1 MVDKCVGTSVP
12 RKEGW
17 EKVTGQARYVD
28 DLVFPGM
35 IHGATIRSTIA
46 RGKINKITYGGDI
59 PWDEFTIVT
68 ADDIPGEN
76 STKMFLGEQ
85 PVLAKDR
92 VNHPE
97 EPIVLIAHPD
107 INMLRRARNHVEIEY
122 TEEPACLTIQD
133 ALDKKPVIWGE
144 DNIVKEI
151 NIKKGDVE
159 AARGDADFTVEGT
172 YYTGASEQLYIE
184 NNGMIGEYS
193 AEDGVTVTG
202 SMQCPY
208 YVHPALCANFD
219 LPKNKVRVVQ
229 ADTGG
234 GFGGKED
241 YPSIIAAHACLLAMK
256 AGCPVKLVYDRE
268 EDMAATTKR
277 HPSRTIIKSGHRKD
291 GTLVFMDV
299 DFVLDAGAY
308 MTLSPVVL
316 SRGSIHAAGPYTC
329 DNIRIHGRAVAT
341 NYAPHGAYRGFGN
354 PQSFFALE
362 RHMETVAKK
371 AGLSSEEFR
380 RRCFFREGDLTATQQ
395 VVGDRVDMQELM
407 DQALEAADYHKKRE
421 RFAKENEGNPIK
433 RGMGIAA
440 FFHGSGFTGGGEQ
453 KMASIAGVEGTK
465 EGKVR
470 VLAAS
475 TEIGQG
481 AKTIFS
487 QIVADALK
495 LPYDMIEVAQP
506 DTDDVPNSGPTV
518 ASRTC
523 MVVGKLVQTAS
534 LALKQSLVQEGG
546 MDEDYTPE
554 QFAQAC
560 RDLVAKNGVL
570 RRYSQYQQPANIVW
584 SDETYVGDAYGA
596 YGWAIY
602 VADVSVDTRT
612 YEARVHDFVALQE
625 VGKVLHPIMAEGQ
638 VQGGVAQGIGYALYE
653 NVVYKNGRMM
663 NNQMTN
669 YIMPTAADIPVIRVL
684 FAEQPYFDGPQGAKG
699 VGELPINGPAPAI
712 MNAIEDATGVPVNL
726 IPATPEI
733 LMKEMEAA
741 GVCY

>member
-1 MVDKCVGTSVP
+1 MVEKCVGTSVP

-17 EKVTGQARYVD
+17 EKVTGKARYVD
-28 DLVFPGM
+28 DIVMPDML
-35 IHGATIRSTIA
+35 HGATIRSTIA
-46 RGKINKITYGGDI
+46 RGKIESISFEGDI

-76 STKMFLGEQ
+76 STKMFVGEQ
-85 PVLAKDR
+85 PVLAKER

-107 INMLRRARNHVEIEY
+107 KNMVRKARNHVRIEY
-122 TEEPACLTIQD
+122 IEETPCLTIED
-133 ALDKKPVIWGE
+133 SLNKAPVIWFE
-144 DNIVKEI
+144 DNIFKTI
-151 NIKKGDVE
+151 RISKGDVDSVQDE
-159 AARGDADFTVEGT
+159 ADIVVEGE
-172 YYTGASEQLYIE
+172 YFTGASEQLYIE
-184 NNGMIGEYS
+184 NNGMIGEYDPT
-193 AEDGVTVTG
+193 EGVTVTG

-208 YVHPALCANFD
+208 YVHPALAAVFA

-241 YPSIIAAHACLLAMK
+241 YPTIIAAHACLLAMK
-256 AGCPVKLVYDRE
+256 AGKPVKLVYDRE

-277 HPSRTIIKSGHRKD
+277 HPSRTKIRTGHRKD
-291 GTLVFMDV
+291 GTFVFIDI
-299 DFVLDAGAY
+299 DFALDGGAY

-329 DNIRIHGRAVAT
+329 DHTRILGRAVAT
-341 NYAPHGAYRGFGN
+341 NYPPHGAYRGFGN
-354 PQSFFALE
+354 PQSFFAIE
-362 RHMETVAKK
+362 RHMEKVAK
-371 AGLSSEEFR
+371 AVGLSSEEVR
-380 RRCFFREGDLTATQQ
+380 RRNFFREGDLTATQQ
-395 VVGDRVDMQELM
+395 VVTDRVDMRDLM
-407 DQALEAADYHKKRE
+407 DQALEAADYHAKME
-421 RFAKENEGNPIK
+421 RFAKENEGNPVK

-440 FFHGSGFTGGGEQ
+440 FFHGSGFTGGGEK
-453 KMASIAGVEGTK
+453 KMASIAGVEGTA

-487 QIVADALK
+487 QIVADALS
-495 LPYDMIEVAQP
+495 LPYDMVEVARP

-534 LALKQSLVQEGG
+534 HALRATLEVECGL
-546 MDEDYTPE
+546 DRLNYTPE
-554 QFAQAC
+554 EFSQAIK
-560 RDLVAKNGVL
+560 DFVAKNGKL
-570 RRYSQYQQPANIVW
+570 RRYAEYEQPANIEW

-602 VADVSVDTRT
+602 VADVSLDTRT
-612 YEARVHDFVALQE
+612 FEARCHDFVALQE

-653 NVVYKNGRMM
+653 AVVYNKGRMI

-669 YIMPTAADIPVIRVL
+669 YIMPTAADLPVIRVL
-684 FAEQPYFDGPQGAKG
+684 FAEQPYAAGPQGAKG
-699 VGELPINGPAPAI
+699 VGELPIDGPAPAI
-712 MNAIEDATGVPVNL
+712 INAIENATGVEVNQ

-733 LMKEMEAA
+733 LMKELEAA
-741 GVCY
+741 GVC

>member
-1 MVDKCVGTSVP
+1 MVEKCVGTSVP

-17 EKVTGQARYVD
+17 EKVTGAARYVD
-28 DLVFPGM
+28 DLVFPDM

-46 RGKINKITYGGDI
+46 RGKITKISYEGDI

-85 PVLAKDR
+85 PVLAKEQI
-92 VNHPE
+92 NHPE
-97 EPIVLIAHPD
+97 EPILLIAHPD
-107 INMLRRARNHVEIEY
+107 LNLVRKARRNIKIEY
-122 TEEPACLTIQD
+122 TEQTPCLTIED
-133 ALDKKPVIWGE
+133 SLKKAPVVWGE

-151 NIKKGDVE
+151 NIVKGDIDSV
-159 AARGDADFTVEGT
+159 RGDADFVVEGE
-172 YYTGASEQLYIE
+172 YFTGASEQLYIE

-193 AEDGVTVTG
+193 AEEGVTVTG

-208 YVHPALCANFD
+208 YVHPALCAVFD
-219 LPKNKVRVVQ
+219 LPKDKVRVVQ

-241 YPSIIAAHACLLAMK
+241 YPTIIAAHACLLAMK
-256 AGCPVKLVYDRE
+256 AGAPVKLVYDRG

-299 DFVLDAGAY
+299 DFALDAGAY

-329 DNIRIHGRAVAT
+329 DHIKIHGRAVAT
-341 NYAPHGAYRGFGN
+341 NYPPHGAYRGFGN

-362 RHMETVAKK
+362 RHMEKAAKVS
-371 AGLSSEEFR
+371 GLSSEEFR
-380 RRCFFREGDLTATQQ
+380 RRNFFKEGDLTATQQ
-395 VVGDRVDMQELM
+395 VVGDRVDMQDLM
-407 DQALEAADYHKKRE
+407 DEALEAADYHKKRE
-421 RFAKENEGNPIK
+421 RFAKENEGNPVK
-433 RGMGIAA
+433 RGMGVAA

-453 KMASIAGVEGTK
+453 KMASIAGVEGTE

-487 QIVADALK
+487 QIVADTLG
-495 LPYDMIEVAQP
+495 LPYDMIEVARP

-523 MVVGKLVQTAS
+523 MVVGKLIQTAA
-534 LALKQSLVQEGG
+534 LALKQSLVQEAN
-546 MDEDYTPE
+546 MEEDYTPE
-554 QFAQAC
+554 SFAEAC
-560 RDLVAKNGVL
+560 KNFVKKNGVF

-602 VADVSVDTRT
+602 VAEVSYDTRT
-612 YEARVHDFVALQE
+612 AEARVHDFVALQE

-684 FAEQPYFDGPQGAKG
+684 FAEAPYAAGPQGAKG
-699 VGELPINGPAPAI
+699 VGELPINGPAPAVL
-712 MNAIEDATGVPVNL
+712 NAIEDATGVSVNV